1 MGIEAGKFFV
11 SLGLTGAEKTVSGL
25 AQVNDHFAGLK
36 GISTEA
42 KLAILAALAGLEQ
55 MVSMTGK
62 FGNETMKTH
71 QHLLVSIHDLQLY
84 EAMAHNAG
92 AATGSMTSAFEN
104 IQQTFQA
111 MALEGKVPQ
120 FMPTLM
126 ALIQQGGYH
135 MSADDIK
142 KWGTTMGGPVQ
153 FFELL
158 RNMALNS
165 KVDKSKLNY
174 MIQQSG
180 LLPQD
185 IYDVNRMGAF
195 NQSNRAIAEKQIV
208 SKQDVKDLNALNVEW
223 ERTIGMM
230 EKFAKLFGTEL
241 LPPVRTLYELSS
253 KAVDLLEKYKKENDK
268 DRYLY
273 TDQHIGHVLL
283 GKDYDRLMNTKLPG
297 GVKSFEFLLNINTD
311 DKNAA
316 NAAAKGAVNGL
327 KKAGYNVTNGK
338 FSSTKVGQ

>member
-42 KLAILAALAGLEQ
+42 KLAILGALAGLEQ

-84 EAMAHNAG
+84 EAMATRAG
-92 AATGSMTSAFEN
+92 AASGSMTSAFEN

-142 KWGTTMGGPVQ
+142 KWGTTEGGPVQ

-158 RNMALNS
+158 RSMALNS

-195 NQSNRAIAEKQIV
+195 NEQSRRAAQGEIVTAEQVQRLSQLNKEW
-208 SKQDVKDLNALNVEW
+208 QDVILNFEKLTKVMGTYLIPVVRDINGLLLPLQKTADHGFSVENAKAEYHALS
-223 ERTIGMM
+223 
-230 EKFAKLFGTEL
+230 KFAG
-241 LPPVRTLYELSS
+241 PLSGIGITNEIYLTIPREAARKTVS
-253 KAVDLLEKYKKENDK
+253 LITKAL
-268 DRYLY
+268 
-273 TDQHIGHVLL
+273 Q
-283 GKDYDRLMNTKLPG
+283 
-297 GVKSFEFLLNINTD
+297 
-311 DKNAA
+311 A
-316 NAAAKGAVNGL
+316 
-327 KKAGYNVTNGK
+327 AGYNVTMGK
-338 FSSTKVGQ
+338 MSSSKVGQ

>member
-195 NQSNRAIAEKQIV
+195 NQSNRAIAEKQII
-208 SKQDVKDLNALNVEW
+208 SSGDVKNLNNLNTEW
-223 ERTIGMM
+223 NRTIGMM
-230 EKFAKLFGTEL
+230 EKFAKLFSTEL
-241 LPPVRTLYELSS
+241 TPAVQKLYEVSS
-253 KAVDLLEKYKKENDK
+253 AAVGLLEKWQSLDK
-268 DRYLY
+268 NQV
-273 TDQHIGHVLL
+273 TDEKIGRKIL
-283 GKDYDRLMNTKLPG
+283 GDNYDRVMNTKLPG

-311 DKNAA
+311 DKKAA
-316 NAAAKGAVNGL
+316 DIAAKGAVNGL